1 LPDIEKAPPVS
12 LFSHKGA
19 FYFVSTF
26 MGAVQNGRS
35 FLLGYNSF
43 IITKMIFLQGHNM
56 ADLIGKSIERY
67 HILEQIGSGGMANV
81 YKAFDIR
88 LERDVAIKVIRT
100 GLFGTEILDRIL
112 KRFER
117 EAKTLARISHP
128 NIVKVLDYGE
138 YQGAPYLVMEYF
150 ESGTLKKELGKPM
163 PWREAFQLM
172 LPLISALDYA
182 HQENVIH
189 RDLKPSNILLTNRG
203 QPLLTDFGI
212 AKILDIEEGNTLTG
226 TGMGVGTP
234 EYMSPEQ
241 GMGKEVDG
249 RADIYAFGIILYEMI
264 TGRKPYTADTP
275 MAVVFKHMSD
285 PLPRPRSFVP
295 DLPDNIEK
303 LLLKA
308 MAKKP
313 EDRYQDMAGLE
324 NSINT
329 LLINQHKS
337 QMESLAD
344 TADPERTVAVIEGEQ
359 SRNDHEAL
367 ETETVSD
374 IEKTTDNHEE
384 ESYKFWG
391 GPNTRDENTTKAVDE
406 KMIEKKTE
414 KVVEERKSLDGQP
427 SSASTQPLFI
437 GFIVVIISALVIFG
451 LRSRSNVNTE
461 NTATELTT
469 ATPILSTPP
478 SNLQGRW
485 VGELDQPN
493 NAVFYLELD
502 IIHADGDKTFT
513 GKKKLVRGGTGVDIL
528 DGFWDG
534 NEFHFMEGTG
544 IHYWGTFEK
553 GKLIGFAAWDCY
565 ECGYWGTFELEKSE

>member
-1 LPDIEKAPPVS
+1 
-12 LFSHKGA
+12 
-19 FYFVSTF
+19 
-26 MGAVQNGRS
+26 
-35 FLLGYNSF
+35 
-43 IITKMIFLQGHNM
+43 
-56 ADLIGKSIERY
+56 
-67 HILEQIGSGGMANV
+67 
-81 YKAFDIR
+81 
-88 LERDVAIKVIRT
+88 
-100 GLFGTEILDRIL
+100 
-112 KRFER
+112 
-117 EAKTLARISHP
+117 
-128 NIVKVLDYGE
+128 
-138 YQGAPYLVMEYF
+138 
-150 ESGTLKKELGKPM
+150 
-163 PWREAFQLM
+163 
-172 LPLISALDYA
+172 
-182 HQENVIH
+182 
-189 RDLKPSNILLTNRG
+189 
-203 QPLLTDFGI
+203 
-212 AKILDIEEGNTLTG
+212 
-226 TGMGVGTP
+226 
-234 EYMSPEQ
+234 
-241 GMGKEVDG
+241 
-249 RADIYAFGIILYEMI
+249 
-264 TGRKPYTADTP
+264 
-275 MAVVFKHMSD
+275 
-285 PLPRPRSFVP
+285 
-295 DLPDNIEK
+295 
-303 LLLKA
+303 